1 MKMLKKSAMLAIL
14 LAFVFTAAQAQHRG
28 GHDFDPAKRAEKQ
41 TAMMTEKLG
50 LSADQAAKVKEINL
64 RYAEKAKAQFSNKS
78 ETDKAQMR
86 QAHEALRS
94 EHDTELTKLL
104 TKDQAAKW
112 EQLKAERKDGKG
124 KGRGEGR
131 GPGRDFDPA
140 KRAEKQTA
148 RMTEKLG
155 LSADQAAKIKA
166 INLKY
171 AEKAKADH
179 EANAGADKSK
189 MKAAHKANRAEHDK
203 EIKQVLTKDQAA
215 KWEQLKAEHKN
226 RKGQK
231 GPKGKKDGTGKRQLK
246 PQQED
251 LKKE

>member
-50 LSADQAAKVKEINL
+50 LSADQAAKVKDINL
-64 RYAEKAKAQFSNKS
+64 RYAEKAKAQFSNK
-78 ETDKAQMR
+78 EGADQAQMK
-86 QAHEALRS
+86 QAHKALRS
-94 EHDTELTKLL
+94 EQNAELTKVLN
-104 TKDQAAKW
+104 KDQAAKW

-124 KGRGEGR
+124 RGKGKGAGRG
-131 GPGRDFDPA
+131 DFDPA
-140 KRAEKQTA
+140 KRAEMQTA

-155 LSADQAAKIKA
+155 LSADQAAKVKA
-166 INLKY
+166 INLRY

-179 EANAGADKSK
+179 AANAGADKSK
-189 MKAAHKANRAEHDK
+189 MKEAHKAVRAEHDQ

-215 KWEQLKAEHKN
+215 KWEQLKAEHQDG
-226 RKGQK
+226 KGKK
-231 GPKGKKDGTGKRQLK
+231 GPKGRKGEPREKQLK